1 MLYAV
6 KGNKQLKIE
15 EAEKDT
21 YLKLGYD
28 IAKADEGSLETIETS
43 PSKTVTWKEHQEIIA
58 ENAILKEQLAAAAA
72 DPVKSET
79 LEKENKSLKEKL
91 AEANKKLKEITKE

>member
-6 KGNKQLKIE
+6 KGNKQLKID

-28 IAKADEGSLETIETS
+28 IAKPNKKKLEVIETAD
-43 PSKTVTWKEHQEIIA
+43 SKTVSYKKYQEL
-58 ENAILKEQLAAAAA
+58 EEQNTKLAAK
-72 DPVKSET
+72 VKDLQFKIKE
-79 LEKENKSLKEKL
+79 LEKDGGK
-91 AEANKKLKEITKE
+91 